1 MKQPI
6 VVPLDGSPLAE
17 QALPF
22 AEALAELS
30 GSPLL
35 LLCASYVPSLPGLD
49 VADEQ
54 VKAVTDAEIYL
65 HRAASRLKKR
75 GIAVETCAPYGPPKK
90 VIAREAAA
98 RKAWLIA
105 MATHGRGGLDRVLYG
120 SVTEGVVRQ
129 SPVPVL
135 LVRAWHAGDSKDR
148 LLASSPILVPL
159 DGSLHAE
166 AALPVA
172 RYLAS
177 ALHARLILA
186 QAIQPLDPALT
197 PDGMAASLFTEDRP
211 TAEREARAYLQHLAD
226 SLAEGGIAVDLAVR
240 FGEPSEVVSTLAE
253 ERGVALTVLVT
264 HGRTGLDRLLLGSV
278 SERIVRHGAT
288 PVLLV
293 RPGQEAHMPKLSDQ
307 VGAGQAG
314 EEGAR

>member
-1 MKQPI
+1 M
-6 VVPLDGSPLAE
+6 VPLDGSPLAE

-65 HRAASRLKKR
+65 HRIASRLKKR

-135 LVRAWHAGDSKDR
+135 LVRAWHAGDSTDR
-148 LLASSPILVPL
+148 LLTSPILVPL
-159 DGSLHAE
+159 DGCSTPKRRCRSRATSPPRCKPGCSSPRRSSRSIRRSRPMAWPRRSSPRIAPRRNGRRASIPSTRRLARRVGHRGWIRRALRANRRRLSRRWPKS
-166 AALPVA
+166 AAL
-172 RYLAS
+172 R
-177 ALHARLILA
+177 
-186 QAIQPLDPALT
+186 
-197 PDGMAASLFTEDRP
+197 
-211 TAEREARAYLQHLAD
+211 
-226 SLAEGGIAVDLAVR
+226 
-240 FGEPSEVVSTLAE
+240 
-253 ERGVALTVLVT
+253 
-264 HGRTGLDRLLLGSV
+264 
-278 SERIVRHGAT
+278 
-288 PVLLV
+288 
-293 RPGQEAHMPKLSDQ
+293 
-307 VGAGQAG
+307 
-314 EEGAR
+314 